1 MEKQTK
7 TFRSWY
13 DSLTLNEK
21 KVFRAKFL
29 STTGL
34 SHPGLY
40 TKLRR
45 GNFTP
50 LEQNVVVEYAGLE
63 IIFETVKNLN

>member
-1 MEKQTK
+1 MEKRTK
-7 TFRSWY
+7 IFKNWY
-13 DSLTLNEK
+13 NSLSLDEK
-21 KVFRAKFL
+21 KAFRNHFL
-29 STTGL
+29 QRPGL